1 MKRVKSVLLLAAAF
15 IVFIT
20 AAAQRPIA
28 AESKTV
34 DFSGVKIGN
43 ARQLT
48 TSDIVGAVLSFSADV
63 QKISIAC
70 ACWKNEDASF
80 TYTIYP
86 FEEDYDTSVQKEPV
100 KTGTITYNTDG
111 FQDIEWTEEEPLA
124 KGVYVL
130 EITNAGENGVQ
141 TGIRYDGEYEGQYVY
156 ENGIYTPDNSLRLQ
170 VVYTTSPEADYGELQ
185 KPETGQ
191 DESDPAPG
199 AVMFFSDDEADTH
212 FNESG
217 NLIAPELQDGILR
230 LNITAGSDPNIYIF
244 ASEDA
249 STLLAEEY
257 PVLLFKVRRSEGS
270 PLTGQ
275 FFFNTVN
282 FTGPSAAGAVSFAY
296 EDTTDWQ
303 MIAVNLGNN
312 TNYTGEIISY
322 RYDPFSATE
331 ADCTI
336 EIEWIAFFRSTAA
349 AKAFNGDFTQFENE
363 ETPAPSSAEPETP
376 APTAAA
382 TPSATAG
389 SATARATQA
398 PSESDGGLSQT
409 AIIVIVCVA
418 AVIVIA
424 VVVVIIIKK
433 KR

>member
-199 AVMFFSDDEADTH
+199 AVMFFSDDEADTY

-257 PVLLFKVRRSEGS
+257 PVLLFKVKRSEGS

-275 FFFNTVN
+275 FFFNTGD
-282 FTGPSAAGAVSFAY
+282 FSGPSASGAVSFAY

-303 MIAVNLGNN
+303 MIAVNLGSN
-312 TNYTGEIISY
+312 TNYTGELISY
-322 RYDPFSATE
+322 RYDPFSTTE

-336 EIEWIAFFRSTAA
+336 EIEWMAFFRSTAA
-349 AKAFNGDFTQFENE
+349 ARAFNGDFTQFENE
-363 ETPAPSSAEPETP
+363 ETPAPSSAGPETP
-376 APTAAA
+376 APTAA
-382 TPSATAG
+382 TPSAAART
-389 SATARATQA
+389 ATARATQA
-398 PSESDGGLSQT
+398 PGKSDGGLSQT
-409 AIIVIVCVA
+409 AIIVIVCAA

-424 VVVVIIIKK
+424 AVVIIIIKK

>member
-199 AVMFFSDDEADTH
+199 AVMFFSDDEADTY

-322 RYDPFSATE
+322 R
-331 ADCTI
+331 
-336 EIEWIAFFRSTAA
+336 
-349 AKAFNGDFTQFENE
+349 
-363 ETPAPSSAEPETP
+363 
-376 APTAAA
+376 
-382 TPSATAG
+382 
-389 SATARATQA
+389 
-398 PSESDGGLSQT
+398 
-409 AIIVIVCVA
+409 
-418 AVIVIA
+418 
-424 VVVVIIIKK
+424 
-433 KR
+433 